1 MAMLQHRTSLVTGLG
16 VGAGL
21 MYFLDPDRGRRRR
34 ALVRD
39 QVVHSAHVG
48 RDAVGATRRDVAHR
62 AAGMMARMR
71 GAVQGRPVDDV
82 VLTDRVRAQLGR
94 FVSHPHAIDVAVSDG
109 IVALRGPV
117 LQAEVPRLIAA
128 IERVRGVREVVDALE
143 AHAEAGDVP
152 GLQGGGPAPGTL
164 AGIRQRAWSPTT
176 RLLVGTAAA
185 TGFGLLARAASTHA
199 NNQPPSY

>member
-1 MAMLQHRTSLVTGLG
+1 MAMLQHGTSLLTGLG

-48 RDAVGATRRDVAHR
+48 KDAVGATRRDVAHR
-62 AAGMMARMR
+62 AAGVMARMR
-71 GAVQGRPVDDV
+71 GAVQGAPVDDV
-82 VLTDRVRAQLGR
+82 VLADRVRAQLGR
-94 FVSHPHAIDVAVSDG
+94 FVSHPHAIEVAVSDG
-109 IVALRGPV
+109 IVALRGPI
-117 LQAEVPRLIAA
+117 LMAEVPRLISA

-152 GLQGGGPAPGTL
+152 ALQGGGPVPGTL
-164 AGIRQRAWSPTT
+164 PAIRQRTWSPTT

-185 TGFGLLARAASTHA
+185 TGVGLLARAASTHSG
-199 NNQPPSY
+199 NRPPAH